1 MGSSIWWSDFFGG
14 WVGGCMGI
22 LIGQPFDTIKVRQQA
37 FQNSSIIFQTKNL
50 ITNEGHRS
58 FFRGM
63 TFPLIFV
70 GAQNSL
76 FFGFYG
82 IAKDLNGVQDMN
94 KYLKA
99 FTCGCLGGVG
109 QLVVSCPV
117 DLVKIKCKYKKTIKP
132 TREALMLPDEYTNIM
147 DFVDYFMVFGIVS
160 LRDVVS
166 YGLYMSTYTW
176 LTDKISIQNETVNTF
191 IAGGIAGWI
200 SWASI
205 LPFDVV
211 KSKLQADC
219 YYFPKYRG
227 ISHCAMDIFRNGGL
241 KAFSRGFLTI
251 SVRSFPVNGFTFIG
265 YEYTMK
271 LCHRLKELNL

>member
-1 MGSSIWWSDFFGG
+1 
-14 WVGGCMGI
+14 MGI

-117 DLVKIKCKYKKTIKP
+117 DLVKIKMQVQKDNKTYQGSFNVARRIYKHHGF
-132 TREALMLPDEYTNIM
+132 RGL
-147 DFVDYFMVFGIVS
+147 FHGFGIVS

-176 LTDKISIQNETVNTF
+176 LTDKMSIQNETVNTF